1 MTSQFD
7 ISRRRLLQLMG
18 LTAVAATGAGA
29 LTACAADDDGEGG
42 QKSGGEFTGVYDFNR
57 DTQNMN
63 VADNNGALLM
73 SSIYS
78 DLFMTTGA
86 IYDWSAKTWIYQLV
100 ESSAWE
106 GPVLTVN
113 VRKGVKWSDGTD
125 VLAKDF
131 HQTYAAL
138 VLNTPAWGDAWPFVK
153 QIETPDDHTL
163 KLTFEN
169 PYPGIERPVLKQRVW
184 STTSHG
190 VLGAKAISLLAE
202 GVKNGDE
209 KQVAFNDELLA
220 LKPTDYVCSGPFK
233 LDLTQSSD
241 TVLSFV
247 KNTGGFAA
255 ATVRFDKVTLYKGDN
270 KAAAQFLVER
280 KLDYA
285 TNAFTP
291 TEQETFTAV
300 PGLKLLET
308 PGYDGAGLMFNFA
321 AKPELK
327 DERVRKALAYA
338 INFDQVGKIARGS
351 TYYVS
356 KYHNGLPDVH
366 SEELFT
372 PEQLAAFTVYG
383 NDPAKAEA
391 LLNEAGWSKKDG
403 AWHLPDGKKAS
414 YEIIGVAGWN
424 DFELTATQVQEAWTA
439 FGIETKASNVPAD
452 NPWGVWSSGSYEIA
466 VRHWGNPFNPD
477 YWGSGFAN
485 FQMDNGRTA
494 EAPGQQLDLKM
505 TSPTLG
511 AVDLDALILTSKTAP
526 DLEAQK
532 EACRKIATVF
542 NELLPRIPIWGYKYV
557 SPGIEGVRVEKFDT
571 ESTTNK
577 NQVYQDNPVILSVL
591 DGRLGPA

>member
-18 LTAVAATGAGA
+18 LTAVAATGVGA
-29 LTACAADDDGEGG
+29 LGACAADDGDGG

-86 IYDWSAKTWIYQLV
+86 IYDWASKAWIYQLI

-125 VLAKDF
+125 VVAADF

-153 QIETPDDHTL
+153 QIEAADDHTL

-184 STTSHG
+184 AKSSHG
-190 VLGAKAISLLAE
+190 VLGDKAIALLAD
-202 GVKNGDE
+202 GVKNGDDE
-209 KQVAFNDELLA
+209 QVAFNDELLA

-233 LDLTQSSD
+233 LDLAQSSD

-255 ATVRFDKVTLYKGDN
+255 STVRFDKVTIYKGDN

-308 PGYDGAGLMFNFA
+308 PGYDGAGLMFNYA

-327 DERVRKALAYA
+327 DVRVRKALAYA

-372 PEQLAAFTVYG
+372 PEQLATFTVYG
-383 NDPAKAEA
+383 NDTAKAEA

-403 AWHLPDGKKAS
+403 SWLLPDGKKAS

-452 NPWGVWSSGSYEIA
+452 NPWGVWGSGSYEIA

-477 YWGSGFAN
+477 YWGSGFTN
-485 FQMDNGRTA
+485 FQMDNGRT
-494 EAPGQQLDLKM
+494 EETPGQMLDLKM

-511 AVDLDALILTSKTAP
+511 EVDLDALILTSKTAP

-532 EACRKIATVF
+532 EACRKIATIF

-557 SPGIEGVRVEKFDT
+557 SPSIEGVRVEKFDT
-571 ESTTNK
+571 AHSTNK